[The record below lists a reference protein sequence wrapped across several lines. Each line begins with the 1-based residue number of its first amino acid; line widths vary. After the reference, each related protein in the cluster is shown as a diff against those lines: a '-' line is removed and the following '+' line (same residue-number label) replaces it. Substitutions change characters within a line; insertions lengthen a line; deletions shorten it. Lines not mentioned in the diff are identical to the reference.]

1 MENVKEFI
9 IDYIQREYTIP
20 DDVDITNLNYVE
32 EGYID
37 SLGLIQ
43 FIAVIEDE
51 FGITFSDEDLAGEDI
66 KVVGKMAELIA
77 SKMEGGM
84 IKSNSR

>member
-1 MENVKEFI
+1 MSHLSLTGEV
-9 IDYIQREYTIP
+9 RA
-20 DDVDITNLNYVE
+20 NLHYKIYVE

-51 FGITFSDEDLAGEDI
+51 FGITFTDEDLGSEDI

-77 SKMEGGM
+77 SKMEGAAE
-84 IKSNSR
+84 

>member
-1 MENVKEFI
+1 MENVKDFI
-9 IDYIQREYTIP
+9 VEYIQREYTIP
-20 DDVDITNLNYVE
+20 EDVDIMNLNYVE

-51 FGITFSDEDLAGEDI
+51 FGITFSDEDLASEDI
-66 KVVGKMAELIA
+66 KVVGKMVDLVTA
-77 SKMEGGM
+77 KMEG
-84 IKSNSR
+84 

>member
-9 IDYIQREYTIP
+9 IDYIQREYDIP
-20 DDVDITNLNYVE
+20 EDVDITNLNYVE

-51 FGITFSDEDLAGEDI
+51 FGITFSDDDLAGEDI

-77 SKMEGGM
+77 SKMEGA
-84 IKSNSR
+84 

>member
-1 MENVKEFI
+1 MEKIKEFI
-9 IDYIQREYTIP
+9 VDYIQREYTIP
-20 DDVDITNLNYVE
+20 GDVDIMNLNYVE

-51 FGITFSDEDLAGEDI
+51 FGIAFTDDDLASPNI
-66 KVVGKMAELIA
+66 KVVGKMAELVLL
-77 SKMEGGM
+77 KMGE
-84 IKSNSR
+84 

>member
-1 MENVKEFI
+1 MENVKDFI
-9 IDYIQREYTIP
+9 VEYIQREYTLP
-20 DDVDITNLNYVE
+20 EDVDIMNLNYVE

-66 KVVGKMAELIA
+66 KVVGKMVDLVTA
-77 SKMEGGM
+77 KMEGTAE
-84 IKSNSR
+84 